1 MDTAKMKGHVA
12 MLAANSMWG
21 LMAPLAKFVMIGGAV
36 SSLVMTDLR
45 VFGAMILFWI
55 FSFFQK
61 PEHVGHKDL
70 MKLFVASLL
79 AIVFNQGSYIFGV
92 GMTSPVDASIITT
105 SMPLIAMILA
115 AIFLKEPITG
125 KKILGIAVGASGA
138 LLLILGSSQASGTT
152 VKGDNP
158 LLGDVFVL
166 LAQCSYA
173 FYFVL
178 FKNFVTKY
186 SAVTV
191 MKWMFT
197 YAFICLLPFSYSSLL
212 ATDWLALD
220 GARIASILFVVV
232 GATFLSYILIIV
244 GQKNLRPTVAGM
256 YNYIQPLVATIVA
269 ICWGMDSFNLTKV
282 LSVVMIFGGVWLV
295 TSSRSRA
302 EMEAY
307 KAAKGD
313 KRVEKAE

>member
-282 LSVVMIFGGVWLV
+282 FSVVMIFGGVWLV

-313 KRVEKAE
+313 KGVEKAE

>member
-1 MDTAKMKGHVA
+1 MDTAKLKGHA
-12 MLAANSMWG
+12 SMLAANSMWG
-21 LMAPLAKFVMIGGAV
+21 LMAPLAKFVMMGGAV

-45 VFGAMILFWI
+45 VFGAMILFWL

-70 MKLFVASLL
+70 MKLFAASLL

-92 GMTSPVDASIITT
+92 GLTSPVDASIITT
-105 SMPLIAMILA
+105 SMPLVAMILA

-138 LLLILGSSQASGTT
+138 LLLILGSSQAGAVASR
-152 VKGDNP
+152 GDNP
-158 LLGDVFVL
+158 ILGDIFVL

-178 FKNFVTKY
+178 FKNFVAKY

-197 YAFICLLPFSYSSLL
+197 YAFICLLPFSYNSLL

-256 YNYIQPLVATIVA
+256 YNYVQPLVATIVA
-269 ICWGMDSFNLTKV
+269 VCWGMDSFSVSKIF
-282 LSVVMIFGGVWLV
+282 SVVLIFGGVYLV

-307 KAAKGD
+307 KASKQAKQAD
-313 KRVEKAE
+313 

>member
-220 GARIASILFVVV
+220 GARMASILFVVV

-313 KRVEKAE
+313 KGVEKAE

>member
-158 LLGDVFVL
+158 LLGEVFVL

-173 FYFVL
+173 FYCVL

-313 KRVEKAE
+313 KGVEKAE

>member
-138 LLLILGSSQASGTT
+138 LLLILGSSQTSATT

-282 LSVVMIFGGVWLV
+282 LSVMMIFGGVWLV

-307 KAAKGD
+307 KASKGD
-313 KRVEKAE
+313 KGVEKAE

>member
-1 MDTAKMKGHVA
+1 MNTAKMKGHAA

-21 LMAPLAKFVMIGGAV
+21 LMAPLAKFVMTGGAV

-45 VFGAMILFWI
+45 VFGAMILFWV
-55 FSFFQK
+55 FSFFRK

-70 MKLFVASLL
+70 MKLFAASLL
-79 AIVFNQGSYIFGV
+79 AIVFNQGSYLFGV

-115 AIFLKEPITG
+115 AVFLKEPVTG
-125 KKILGIAVGASGA
+125 RKILGIAVGASGA
-138 LLLILGSSQASGTT
+138 LLLILGSSQAVGTA

-158 LLGDVFVL
+158 LLGDVFVF

-178 FKNFVTKY
+178 FKDFVTRY

-197 YAFICLLPFSYSSLL
+197 YAFICLLPFSCGSLL
-212 ATDWLALD
+212 SVGWAVLD
-220 GARIASILFVVV
+220 GARIASILFVVA

-244 GQKNLRPTVAGM
+244 GQKSLRPTVAGM
-256 YNYIQPLVATIVA
+256 YNYVQPLVAAVVA
-269 ICWGMDSFNLTKV
+269 VCWGMDSFNLTKV
-282 LSVVMIFGGVWLV
+282 FSVVLIFGGVWLV

-302 EMEAY
+302 DME
-307 KAAKGD
+307 
-313 KRVEKAE
+313 RHEAERAEA

>member
-138 LLLILGSSQASGTT
+138 LLLILGSSQASSTT

-313 KRVEKAE
+313 KGVEKAE

>member
-1 MDTAKMKGHVA
+1 MDTAKMKGHLA

-21 LMAPLAKFVMIGGAV
+21 SMAPLAKFVMMGGAV

-45 VFGAMILFWI
+45 VFGAMVLFWI
-55 FSFFQK
+55 FSFFRK

-70 MKLFVASLL
+70 MKLFGASLL

-92 GMTSPVDASIITT
+92 GLTSPVDASIITT

-125 KKILGIAVGASGA
+125 KKILGIAVGAAGA
-138 LLLILGSSQASGTT
+138 LLLILGSSQSAGTT
-152 VKGDNP
+152 VKGDNS
-158 LLGDVFVL
+158 LVGDLFVL

-178 FKNFVTKY
+178 FKNFVAKY
-186 SAVTV
+186 SAFTT

-197 YAFICLLPFSYSSLL
+197 YAFICLLPFSYNDLIT
-212 ATDWLALD
+212 TDWQALD
-220 GARIASILFVVV
+220 GMRIASILFIVV
-232 GATFLSYILIIV
+232 GATFLCYLLIV
-244 GQKNLRPTVAGM
+244 TGQKNLRPTVAGM

-269 ICWGMDSFNLTKV
+269 ICWGMDSFNVVKV
-282 LSVVMIFGGVWLV
+282 LSVVLIFGGVYLV
-295 TSSRSRA
+295 TSSKSRA
-302 EMEAY
+302 DM
-307 KAAKGD
+307 
-313 KRVEKAE
+313 EKAQN

>member
-1 MDTAKMKGHVA
+1 MDTAKMKGHVV
-12 MLAANSMWG
+12 MLVANSMWG

-115 AIFLKEPITG
+115 AIFLKEPITS

-282 LSVVMIFGGVWLV
+282 LSVVMIFGGVCLV

-313 KRVEKAE
+313 KGVEKAE

>member
-55 FSFFQK
+55 FSFFHK

-313 KRVEKAE
+313 KGVEKAE

>member
-79 AIVFNQGSYIFGV
+79 AIVFNQGNYIFGV

-313 KRVEKAE
+313 KGVEKAE

>member
-220 GARIASILFVVV
+220 GARIASILFVVI

-307 KAAKGD
+307 KASKGD
-313 KRVEKAE
+313 KGVEKAE

>member
-12 MLAANSMWG
+12 MLTANSMWG

-282 LSVVMIFGGVWLV
+282 LSVMMIFGGVWLV

-307 KAAKGD
+307 KASKGD
-313 KRVEKAE
+313 KGVEKAE

>member
-1 MDTAKMKGHVA
+1 MDTAKLKGHA
-12 MLAANSMWG
+12 SMLAANSMWG
-21 LMAPLAKFVMIGGAV
+21 LMAPLAKFVMMGGAV

-45 VFGAMILFWI
+45 VFGAMILFWL

-70 MKLFVASLL
+70 MKLFAASLL

-92 GMTSPVDASIITT
+92 GLTSPVDASIITT
-105 SMPLIAMILA
+105 SMPLVAMILA

-138 LLLILGSSQASGTT
+138 LLLILGSSQAGAVASR
-152 VKGDNP
+152 GDNP
-158 LLGDVFVL
+158 ILGDIFVL

-178 FKNFVTKY
+178 FKNFVAKY

-197 YAFICLLPFSYSSLL
+197 YAFICLLPFSYNSLL

-256 YNYIQPLVATIVA
+256 YNYVQPLVATIVA
-269 ICWGMDSFNLTKV
+269 VCWGMDSFSVSKIF
-282 LSVVMIFGGVWLV
+282 SVVLIFGGVYLV

-307 KAAKGD
+307 KASKQAKQVD
-313 KRVEKAE
+313 

>member
-1 MDTAKMKGHVA
+1 
-12 MLAANSMWG
+12 MLGANVMWG
-21 LMAPLAKFVMIGGAV
+21 LMSPVAKAVLVGGLVTPLVV
-36 SSLVMTDLR
+36 TDLR
-45 VFGAMILFWI
+45 IFGAMVLFWVA
-55 FSFFQK
+55 SLFQK
-61 PEHVGHKDL
+61 PEHVPPRDL
-70 MKLFVASLL
+70 MKLFGASLL
-79 AIVFNQGSYIFGV
+79 AIVFNQGCFIFGV
-92 GMTSPVDASIITT
+92 GLTSPVDASIITT
-105 SMPLIAMILA
+105 SMPLLAMVLA
-115 AIFLKEPITG
+115 AVFLREPITG
-125 KKILGIAVGASGA
+125 KKLLGIAAGALGA
-138 LLLILGSSQASGTT
+138 LLLILGSRQQGAAQASGSIW
-152 VKGDNP
+152 GD
-158 LLGDVFVL
+158 LLVL
-166 LAQCSYA
+166 LAQLSYA
-173 FYFVL
+173 LYIVL
-178 FKNFVTKY
+178 FKGFVGRY
-186 SAVTV
+186 SPITI

-307 KAAKGD
+307 KASKGD
-313 KRVEKAE
+313 KGVEKAE

>member
-197 YAFICLLPFSYSSLL
+197 YAFICLFPFSYSSLL

-313 KRVEKAE
+313 KGVEKAE

>member
-1 MDTAKMKGHVA
+1 
-12 MLAANSMWG
+12 
-21 LMAPLAKFVMIGGAV
+21 
-36 SSLVMTDLR
+36 
-45 VFGAMILFWI
+45 
-55 FSFFQK
+55 
-61 PEHVGHKDL
+61 
-70 MKLFVASLL
+70 
-79 AIVFNQGSYIFGV
+79 
-92 GMTSPVDASIITT
+92 MTSPVDASIITT

-220 GARIASILFVVV
+220 GVRIASILFVVV

-313 KRVEKAE
+313 KGVEKAE

>member
-138 LLLILGSSQASGTT
+138 LLLILGSSQTSATT

-313 KRVEKAE
+313 KGVEKAE

>member
-1 MDTAKMKGHVA
+1 MDTAKLKGHA
-12 MLAANSMWG
+12 SMLVANSMWG
-21 LMAPLAKFVMIGGAV
+21 LMAPLAKFVMMGGAV

-45 VFGAMILFWI
+45 VFGAMILFWL

-70 MKLFVASLL
+70 MKLFAASLL

-92 GMTSPVDASIITT
+92 GLTSPVDASIITT
-105 SMPLIAMILA
+105 SMPLVAMILA

-138 LLLILGSSQASGTT
+138 LLLILGSSQAGAVASR
-152 VKGDNP
+152 GDNP
-158 LLGDVFVL
+158 ILGDIFVL

-178 FKNFVTKY
+178 FKNFVAKY

-197 YAFICLLPFSYSSLL
+197 YAFICLLPFSYNSLL

-256 YNYIQPLVATIVA
+256 YNYVQPLVATIVA
-269 ICWGMDSFNLTKV
+269 VCWGMDSF
-282 LSVVMIFGGVWLV
+282 SVSKIFSVALIFGGVYLV

-307 KAAKGD
+307 KASKQAKQVD
-313 KRVEKAE
+313 

>member
-313 KRVEKAE
+313 KEVEKAE

>member
-197 YAFICLLPFSYSSLL
+197 YAFICLFPFSYSSLL

-313 KRVEKAE
+313 KEVEKAE

>member
-1 MDTAKMKGHVA
+1 MKGHVA

-313 KRVEKAE
+313 KGVEKAE

>member
-70 MKLFVASLL
+70 MKLLVASLL

-313 KRVEKAE
+313 KGVEKAE

>member
-282 LSVVMIFGGVWLV
+282 LSVMMIFGGVWLV

-313 KRVEKAE
+313 KGVEKAE